1 MASILQLAGM
11 LPRDPQFREWVSQ
24 YMVPPRE
31 PSIDEAAAFI
41 RTACE
46 IESRRQLVENAG
58 AAEAFHN
65 FIRKPYIAWKGRE
78 ANVHISSVGK
88 MGDHRRRAD

>member
-1 MASILQLAGM
+1 MNILQLAGM

-31 PSIDEAAAFI
+31 PTVDEAAAFI

-46 IESRRQLVENAG
+46 IESRRQLDLDAG
-58 AAEAFHN
+58 AADRFHN
-65 FIRKPYIAWKGRE
+65 FIRKPFVQWR
-78 ANVHISSVGK
+78 SQQ
-88 MGDHRRRAD
+88 